1 MNPLTNLKSGLQSL
15 LRKQRTDRELD
26 EELDNYLEASA
37 AHKQSSGM
45 TPKTAR
51 RLAKIEIGS
60 RNAVKHKVWT
70 SRWESHLDN
79 LLTDLRLGI
88 RALAKSPGFTL
99 VALLSLTL
107 GIGANTAI
115 FTLLNAIMLRPLPV
129 QNPQQLVLFGH
140 GSAIGSTDGLPD
152 DSRDLFSYPFYR
164 EFKTRTQ
171 AFSGVAAVSSI
182 QFATHSSISGAPLEL
197 LRIDLVSGN
206 YFSVLGVPP
215 ALGRTLSEADD
226 RAPGAGPV
234 AVVSYAWFQRHFN
247 GNPAAL
253 GKVIRVLDHNYTLI
267 GVARPGFSG
276 VTADQPAD
284 LWIPLSMQKE
294 ISPGWNG
301 LERIRFQSLYLIAR
315 LKPGVSWQNASLN
328 TNLLFKEI
336 LRKDFV
342 GPNPSPKDLA
352 SIQHAQIELTSAARG
367 ISQLRLTFSL
377 PLEILMTIVGLVLLI
392 ACANIANMLLARGV
406 ARAREVAVR
415 MALGASRSRI
425 VLQLLTESA
434 LLAFLGAALGVA
446 LAWRAGA
453 MLLHLAT
460 PGPGPL
466 PIDVTP
472 GLTVLLFTLLI
483 TVLTALLFGIAP
495 ALRATRLE
503 SRGGLTPAL
512 KEGRGSAPA
521 STRNNLACG
530 LIVGQIALSI
540 LLLAAAGLFL
550 RSLSNLNNVDPGFD
564 KKNVLV
570 FYLDE
575 YAANLPQDA
584 RLVSLQQQ
592 IEARV
597 QALPGVRAAAFSMFT
612 FNEGVWSAPITVQGV
627 PHTQQN
633 SQDALF
639 NVVGPGFFS
648 TFNLPL
654 VSGRN
659 FSAQDTE
666 KSHPVA
672 IINQTME
679 RRFFPSGSAVG
690 HYFGRGLDLTN
701 SQDSANYEIIG
712 VVKDAKYARL
722 SETPEMAAYHPYS
735 QQVQYFSN
743 FSVRYT
749 GDPAPVI
756 SAVRNAIAQV
766 NPQIVVSN
774 VSTLA
779 ESVDGSIATQKLIAQ
794 LSAFFGALAVF
805 LACIGIYGLLSY
817 SVLRRTNEIGIRLAL
832 GAQTGTLRW
841 MVLRESL
848 LLLTIGLALG
858 VPTALTSTG
867 ILRKLLYQLS
877 PTDPWTFVMS
887 TIVIAAMT
895 LVAAWLPARRATKVD
910 PMVALRCD

>member
-1 MNPLTNLKSGLQSL
+1 MNPLSNLKSGLQSL
-15 LRKQRTDRELD
+15 FIKARTDRELD
-26 EELDNYLEASA
+26 EELDSYLEASA
-37 AHKQSSGM
+37 AHKQQSGLD
-45 TPKTAR
+45 PKTAR
-51 RLAKIEIGS
+51 RLARIEIGS
-60 RNAVKHKVWT
+60 RNAVKHQVWT
-70 SRWESHLDN
+70 SRWESRLDN
-79 LLTDLRLGI
+79 LLTDLRLGS
-88 RALAKSPGFTL
+88 RALTKSPGFTL

-140 GSAIGSTDGLPD
+140 GRAVGSTDGLPD
-152 DSRDLFSYPFYR
+152 ESWSLFSYPFYR
-164 EFKTRTQ
+164 EFKSRTQ

-182 QFATHSSISGAPLEL
+182 QFRTHASIAGAPLEL

-247 GNPAAL
+247 GNPAAI
-253 GKVIRVLDHNYTLI
+253 GKVIRILDHDYTLI
-267 GVARPGFSG
+267 GVVRPGFSG

-301 LERIRFQSLYLIAR
+301 LERMSFQSLYLIAR
-315 LKPGVSWQNASLN
+315 LKPGVSWQSAGAGA
-328 TNLLFKEI
+328 NLLFQEI
-336 LRKDFV
+336 LRSDFV

-352 SIQHAQIELTSAARG
+352 SIQHAQIDLTSAARG

-377 PLEILMTIVGLVLLI
+377 PLEILMAIVALVLLI

-406 ARAREVAVR
+406 ARSREVAVR
-415 MALGASRSRI
+415 MALGASRARI
-425 VLQLLTESA
+425 VTQLLTESA
-434 LLAFLGAALGVA
+434 LLAFLGAALGIA
-446 LAWRAGA
+446 LAWKAGA
-453 MLLHLAT
+453 LLLRLAT
-460 PGPGPL
+460 PGPSL
-466 PIDVTP
+466 VPIDVTP
-472 GLTVLLFTLLI
+472 DLPVLLFALLI
-483 TVLTALLFGIAP
+483 TVLTALLFGIVP
-495 ALRATRLE
+495 ALRTTRLE
-503 SRGGLTPAL
+503 SRGGLAPSL
-512 KEGRGSAPA
+512 KDGRGSAPA
-521 STRNNLACG
+521 STRNTLARG
-530 LIVGQIALSI
+530 LIIGQIALSI
-540 LLLAAAGLFL
+540 LLLATAGLFL

-564 KKNVLV
+564 KKNVLI

-584 RLVSLQQQ
+584 RLVQLQQQ

-597 QALPGVRAAAFSMFT
+597 QAIPAVRAAAFSMFT
-612 FNEGVWSAPITVQGV
+612 FNAGVWSAPITMQGV
-627 PHTQQN
+627 PQTQEN
-633 SQDALF
+633 SQDSLF

-659 FSAQDTE
+659 FNAQDTE

-690 HYFGRGLDLTN
+690 HYFGRGLDPA
-701 SQDSANYEIIG
+701 DSSEYEVIG
-712 VVKDAKYARL
+712 VVKDAKYSSL
-722 SETPEMAAYHPYS
+722 SEGAEMAAYHPYS
-735 QQVQYFSN
+735 QAVQYFSN

-756 SAVRNAIAQV
+756 TAVRNAITQV

-832 GAQTGTLRW
+832 GAQTGTLLW

-858 VPTALTSTG
+858 VPIALTSTG

-877 PTDPWTFVMS
+877 PTDPWTFAAS
-887 TIVIAAMT
+887 IAIVAAMT
-895 LVAAWLPARRATKVD
+895 VLAAWLPARRAAKVD